1 MGSAP
6 CPAISDKRT
15 RGFVPLASDPSIEK
29 DSPMKLSNK
38 VAIVTGASSGIG
50 AGIAKAFGAEG
61 AVVIVNY
68 NSSKS
73 GADAVV
79 ASIETAGGTA
89 FAVQADMSKSADVTR
104 LFDRVIAD
112 HGKVDVLVN
121 NAGVAVFEMVADLT
135 EDAFHKQFNV
145 NVLGYFLATREAV
158 KHFGDAG
165 GSIVNISSILS
176 THPSAGASVYSATKA
191 AVDNMTYGLARELGP
206 RKIRVN
212 AIMPG
217 YTNTPAT
224 DGNFGGDIGVRLLA
238 ETPLGR
244 VGEPEDIAPTAVFLA
259 SDDSHWVSGESIR
272 VTGGARGL

>member
-1 MGSAP
+1 
-6 CPAISDKRT
+6 
-15 RGFVPLASDPSIEK
+15 
-29 DSPMKLSNK
+29 MKLHGK

-68 NSSKS
+68 MGGKER
-73 GADAVV
+73 ADGVV
-79 ASIETAGGTA
+79 ASITAAGGK
-89 FAVQADMSKSADVTR
+89 AVAIQADMSSSVDVAR
-104 LFDRVIAD
+104 LFDTVVAD

-135 EDAFHKQFNV
+135 EEAFHQQFNL

-158 KHFGDAG
+158 KHFGEAG

-176 THPSAGASVYSATKA
+176 THPSAGGSVYSATKG

-206 RKIRVN
+206 RGIRVN

-224 DGNFGGDIGVRLLA
+224 DGKFAGDLRDRLLA

-259 SDDSHWVSGESIR
+259 SDDARWISGESIR

>member
-1 MGSAP
+1 MRLNG
-6 CPAISDKRT
+6 
-15 RGFVPLASDPSIEK
+15 
-29 DSPMKLSNK
+29 K

-50 AGIAKAFGAEG
+50 SGIAKAFGAEG

-68 NSSKS
+68 RNGKDS
-73 GADAVV
+73 ADAVV
-79 ASIETAGGTA
+79 ASIEAAGGTA
-89 FAVQADMSKSADVTR
+89 VALQADMSKSADVAR
-104 LFDRVIAD
+104 LFDTVVVD

-121 NAGVAVFEMVADLT
+121 NAGVAVFEMVADMT
-135 EDAFHKQFNV
+135 EEAFHQQFDV

-158 KHFGDAG
+158 KHFGEAG

-176 THPSAGASVYSATKA
+176 THPSAGGTVYSATKG

-206 RKIRVN
+206 RNIRVN

-224 DGNFGGDIGVRLLA
+224 DGKFAGDLRDRLLA

-259 SDDSHWVSGESIR
+259 SDDSHWISGESIR

>member
-1 MGSAP
+1 
-6 CPAISDKRT
+6 
-15 RGFVPLASDPSIEK
+15 
-29 DSPMKLSNK
+29 MKLNGK

-50 AGIAKAFGAEG
+50 AGIARAFGAEG

-68 NSSKS
+68 MGSKS
-73 GADAVV
+73 RADAVV
-79 ASIETAGGTA
+79 ESIVAEGGKA
-89 FAVQADMSKSADVTR
+89 VAVQADMSNAADVAR
-104 LFDRVIAD
+104 LFDTVVAD
-112 HGKVDVLVN
+112 HGKIDVLVN

-135 EDAFHKQFNV
+135 EEAFHQQFNV

-158 KHFGDAG
+158 KHFGEAG

-176 THPSAGASVYSATKA
+176 THPSAGGSVYSATKG

-206 RKIRVN
+206 RGIRVN

-224 DGNFGGDIGVRLLA
+224 DGKFAGDLRDRLLA

-259 SDDSHWVSGESIR
+259 SDDAHWISGETIR